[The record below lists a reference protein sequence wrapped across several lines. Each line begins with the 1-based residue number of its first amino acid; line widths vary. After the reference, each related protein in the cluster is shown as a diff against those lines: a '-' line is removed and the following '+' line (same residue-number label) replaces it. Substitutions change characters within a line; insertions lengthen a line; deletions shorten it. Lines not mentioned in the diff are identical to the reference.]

1 MGKLMKKI
9 GIDLDKTIFTL
20 KSLAYDILN
29 KIQFLKNKDKIKYN
43 EIKIAEVKDVNSV
56 IKKYIRCLILNITS
70 LSQMLLKL

>member
-1 MGKLMKKI
+1 MGKI

-43 EIKIAEVKDVNSV
+43 EIKI
-56 IKKYIRCLILNITS
+56 T
-70 LSQMLLKL
+70 